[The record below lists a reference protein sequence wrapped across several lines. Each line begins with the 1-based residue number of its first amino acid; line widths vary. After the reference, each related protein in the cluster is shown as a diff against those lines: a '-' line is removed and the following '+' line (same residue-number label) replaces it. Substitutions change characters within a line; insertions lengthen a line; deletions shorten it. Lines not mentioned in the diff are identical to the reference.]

1 MAEFIPSS
9 PNIEKEI
16 EVLERRLAEKKAQ
29 LSERKEPF
37 LEKEVAREVVEERVA
52 EHLAAP
58 AILPAVKK
66 SPAKVPPPLVPPTKI
81 SLSVLKRTSQ
91 EKQLQILLGVALKNS
106 IPQAVVLAE
115 KLDNPY
121 LLDALHD
128 ALVDKF
134 YEELLKRG
142 KI

>member
-134 YEELLKRG
+134 YEELVRRG

>member
-29 LSERKEPF
+29 LSEKKEPF

-58 AILPAVKK
+58 AILPAAKK
-66 SPAKVPPPLVPPTKI
+66 SPAKAPPPLVPPTKI

>member
-1 MAEFIPSS
+1 MAEFIQSS

-29 LSERKEPF
+29 LSEKKEPF
-37 LEKEVAREVVEERVA
+37 LEKEVAREVIRERVA

-58 AILPAVKK
+58 AVLPAVKK
-66 SPAKVPPPLVPPTKI
+66 SPAKTPSPLVPPAKI
-81 SLSVLKRTSQ
+81 SLSVLKKTPR
-91 EKQLQILLGVALKNS
+91 EKQLQILLGVAFKDS
-106 IPQAVVLAE
+106 IPEAVVLAE
-115 KLDNPY
+115 KLDSPY
-121 LLDALHD
+121 LLDAMHD

-134 YEELLKRG
+134 YEELVRRG

>member
-29 LSERKEPF
+29 LSEKKEPF